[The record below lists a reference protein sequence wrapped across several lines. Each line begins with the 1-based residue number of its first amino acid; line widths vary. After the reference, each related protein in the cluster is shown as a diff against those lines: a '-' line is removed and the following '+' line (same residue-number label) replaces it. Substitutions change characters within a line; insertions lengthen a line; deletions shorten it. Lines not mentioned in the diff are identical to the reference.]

1 MPNQIVGFMIPIDI
15 SSLQCHSKGSHG
27 ENNKIGAVN
36 LSETVNCIFIHS
48 FSIEGIKNTRFTNTQ
63 ANEKQAGAELGQ
75 AQPKLGLKGGVCILG
90 WRLKDE
96 VEF

>member
-15 SSLQCHSKGSHG
+15 SSLKCHSKVSHG
-27 ENNKIGAVN
+27 ENSRMGQVN

-63 ANEKQAGAELGQ
+63 ANEK
-75 AQPKLGLKGGVCILG
+75 
-90 WRLKDE
+90 
-96 VEF
+96 